1 MGVPS
6 FYRWLADKYAK
17 VVVDCLEDDAA
28 AGQIDASQPNP
39 NGIEFDALYLDVS
52 RRERPLP
59 YAVRLTRLTLTVH
72 LSADERHHPPVR
84 SSGGPS
90 SSGDPRGDVR
100 SHLFLH

>member
-52 RRERPLP
+52 RREGPCLTP
-59 YAVRLTRLTLTVH
+59 YALYETNSYR
-72 LSADERHHPPVR
+72 PPIR
-84 SSGGPS
+84 
-90 SSGDPRGDVR
+90 R
-100 SHLFLH
+100 